1 MVVEE
6 SHDDDRIVESSMP
19 WFFEE
24 WTPSGDSAEEISEG
38 IGESISWPP
47 ITRNPEQ
54 SAGHI
59 EHKNACCFCFL
70 HLSISEEWKKLEP
83 N

>member
-6 SHDDDRIVESSMP
+6 SKDDGRIVVESFMP

-24 WTPSGDSAEEISEG
+24 WTPSSESAEESSGG

-47 ITRNPEQ
+47 ITRNPER

-59 EHKNACCFCFL
+59 EHKNACCFGFL
-70 HLSISEEWKKLEP
+70 QLSI
-83 N
+83 